1 MSEYGITPKGVN
13 IKRLD
18 TIVEELHTDLS
29 EGWGVNTRLNPK
41 SALNVLITNFA
52 DKVAEL
58 WEFGKGTY
66 DAMYPSSAEGVSLD
80 NACQFGG
87 TVREMAARSYYP
99 IHCTGVDGTP
109 LDTSTIIASA
119 TNPQTKFVLLNAAT
133 ISRSSFNRATVK
145 VVSLASQA
153 AYTVSIDGILYSFTP
168 EAGAD
173 VLAVLTGLQA
183 AFEGDPDFIA
193 ELDSENLLLSIEA
206 KDVKKSYAMILT
218 ENLTTDTITSII
230 TFASE
235 EYGDIILP
243 EKAITNKIQGHADF
257 LSCTNLCPYIAGR
270 QQETDRELRR
280 SYADKIYN
288 RSSRM
293 LESIRSAILENVQG
307 VVSVAPY
314 ENPSHEWD
322 DQGRPPHSI
331 EIVVDGGDPSEIA
344 KQILEKKSGGINTIG
359 KEEIELPGAYDE
371 PITIRFNRPTFV
383 YTWFRVG
390 ITQHRVEALP
400 PNYAD
405 LIKDA
410 IVAQVAVLNC
420 GDAIVPQ
427 KFLDAI
433 YASCSG
439 ISYID
444 ITMFASTDRA
454 AIPDAYVLRS
464 RVVSARERAVT
475 TKAMIEVT
483 LDG

>member
-1 MSEYGITPKGVN
+1 MPEYGVTKTGVN

-18 TIVEELHTDLS
+18 TIVNEIHTDLS

-41 SALNVLITNFA
+41 SKLNVLVTNFA
-52 DKVAEL
+52 DKIAEL
-58 WEFGKGTY
+58 WELGKGIY
-66 DAMYPSSAEGVSLD
+66 DAMYPSSAEGMSLD
-80 NACQFGG
+80 YACQFGG
-87 TVREMAARSYYP
+87 TVREIATRSYYP

-109 LDTSTIIASA
+109 LDSSTIIASA
-119 TNPQTKFVLLNAAT
+119 TNPQTRFILLNAAD
-133 ISRSSFNRATVK
+133 ISRSSFNRAIVK

-153 AYTVSIDGILYSFTP
+153 AYTVSIDGTLYSFTP

-173 VLAVLTGLQA
+173 DLTILSGLQA
-183 AFEGDPDFIA
+183 ALENDPDFIT
-193 ELDSENLLLSIEA
+193 ELDSENLMLSIKA
-206 KDVKKSYAMILT
+206 KNVEKSYAMVLT
-218 ENLTTDTITSII
+218 ENLTTETVTSII

-243 EKAITNKIQGHADF
+243 KESITCKVQGHAGF
-257 LSCTNLCPYIAGR
+257 LNCTNLCPYIAGR

-280 SYADKIYN
+280 SYADKVYN

-293 LESIRSAILENVQG
+293 LESIRSAILSNCQG
-307 VVSVAPY
+307 VTSVAPY

-331 EIVVDGGDPSEIA
+331 EIVVDGGSSTDIA
-344 KQILEKKSGGINTIG
+344 KQILKTKAGGINTFG
-359 KEEIELPGAYDE
+359 KEEIEIPGAYGE
-371 PITIRFNRPTFV
+371 PIMIRFSRPTYV

-390 ITQHRVEALP
+390 ITQHQVEALP
-400 PNYAD
+400 PNYTD
-405 LIKDA
+405 LIKDT
-410 IVAQVAVLNC
+410 IVAQVAALNC

-444 ITMFASTDRA
+444 IAMFASTDRTVA
-454 AIPDAYVLRS
+454 PDAYDLKS

-475 TKAMIEVT
+475 TKTMIEVA